1 MNEPPDDPISSP
13 PDPPLAG
20 RCVVVTRPRDQSD
33 QLREQLEQFGARVIS
48 FPTIKIV
55 PARDASLLEAALQRI
70 HQYDWILLTSRN
82 AVDAVAR
89 TTKADVAEALGEVR
103 IAVVGKATHR
113 CLADLGIQADFVP
126 SQFNVATLC
135 SELIQK
141 AHVDGQL
148 FLYPC
153 GDLVDA
159 EGPQPLRDAG
169 AIVDAIEAYRTIP
182 DDSADAESLRR
193 SLAAEEIDAIMFA
206 SPSAV
211 QAFFSMIA
219 SHCVSPRV
227 GLVSIGPKTTL
238 ALEKAAPNR
247 VTEARQAGV
256 EGLVE
261 AVIRALGLRRAQSS
275 R

>member
-1 MNEPPDDPISSP
+1 MNEPAQDPIPSL
-13 PDPPLAG
+13 PDPLLAG

-33 QLREQLEQFGARVIS
+33 QLRDQLEQLGARVVS

-55 PARDASLLEAALQRI
+55 PARDAAPLEAALERI
-70 HQYDWILLTSRN
+70 RQYDWILLTSRN
-82 AVDAVAR
+82 AVDAIAR
-89 TTKADVAEALGEVR
+89 TTQANVAEALGGVR

-126 SQFNVATLC
+126 SQFNMATLC

-141 AHVDGQL
+141 ANVDGQR

-153 GDLVDA
+153 GDLADGA
-159 EGPQPLRDAG
+159 GPQALRNAG
-169 AIVDAIEAYRTIP
+169 AIVDAIEAYRTAP
-182 DDSADAESLRR
+182 DDSADADALRR
-193 SLAAEEIDAIMFA
+193 RLTANEIDAIVFA

-211 QAFFSMIA
+211 QAFFNKIA
-219 SHCVSPRV
+219 SHCVSPHV
-227 GLVSIGPKTTL
+227 GLVSIGPKTTQ
-238 ALEKAAPNR
+238 ALEKAAPDR
-247 VTEARQAGV
+247 VTEARQAEV

>member
-20 RCVVVTRPRDQSD
+20 RCIVVTRPRDQSD
-33 QLREQLEQFGARVIS
+33 RLREQLEQLGARVIS

-55 PARDASLLEAALQRI
+55 PARDDSPLEAALQRI
-70 HQYDWILLTSRN
+70 RQYDWILLTSRN

-89 TTKADVAEALGEVR
+89 TTQADVAEALSGIR

-113 CLADLGIQADFVP
+113 CLTDLGIQVDFVP
-126 SQFNVATLC
+126 SQFNMATLC
-135 SELIQK
+135 SELIQE
-141 AHVDGQL
+141 ADLDGQR

-153 GDLVDA
+153 GDLTDA
-159 EGPQPLRDAG
+159 EGLQALRDAG

-182 DDSADAESLRR
+182 DESADADSLRR
-193 SLAAEEIDAIMFA
+193 SLTAEEIDAIVFA

-211 QAFFSMIA
+211 QAFFNKIA
-219 SHCVSPRV
+219 SHCVSPHV
-227 GLVSIGPKTTL
+227 GLVSIGPKTTQ
-238 ALEKAAPNR
+238 ALEKAAPGR

-261 AVIRALGLRRAQSS
+261 ALIRALGLRRAQSS